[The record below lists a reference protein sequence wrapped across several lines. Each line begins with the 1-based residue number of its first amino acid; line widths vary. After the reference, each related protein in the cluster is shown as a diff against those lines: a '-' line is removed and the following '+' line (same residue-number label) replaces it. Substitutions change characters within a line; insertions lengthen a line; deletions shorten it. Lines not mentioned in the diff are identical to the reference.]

1 MIGTIVLFNNNNIY
15 AKQAIWRDFDN
26 MKDLVAAIR
35 SGEKND
41 NNINWEKFQDSGIYQ
56 NEDKDSKEC
65 LQLAHKIGNNL
76 GDYEIVHCFRDA
88 NYFKNKYTEPE
99 TPEPQPETNAS
110 LNVPE
115 PQPETN
121 ASLNVPEPQPETNA
135 SLNVPEPQPETNA
148 SLNVPEVPETNASL
162 NVPEVPETNASE
174 LVTPRSI
181 DLNITVGK
189 DPIARGENQMVTVV
203 ALDPTTGKVLDR
215 VFIKLEIKDPV
226 GILVKNYTDTEGN
239 LTRTFK
245 IGENAI
251 GTFMISATA
260 SQAGVQSMK
269 SLSFQVQ

>member
-1 MIGTIVLFNNNNIY
+1 MIGTIVLFNNNSIY

-41 NNINWEKFQDSGIYQ
+41 NNINWEKFQDSDIYQ

-76 GDYEIVHCFRDA
+76 GDYEIVHCFRDE

-99 TPEPQPETNAS
+99 T
-110 LNVPE
+110 PE

-162 NVPEVPETNASE
+162 NVPEVPETNASLNVPE
-174 LVTPRSI
+174 VPETNASLNVPEGTRNQRLPKCPRS
-181 DLNITVGK
+181 T
-189 DPIARGENQMVTVV
+189 
-203 ALDPTTGKVLDR
+203 
-215 VFIKLEIKDPV
+215 
-226 GILVKNYTDTEGN
+226 
-239 LTRTFK
+239 
-245 IGENAI
+245 
-251 GTFMISATA
+251 
-260 SQAGVQSMK
+260 
-269 SLSFQVQ
+269 

>member
-1 MIGTIVLFNNNNIY
+1 MIGTIVLVNNNSIY

-41 NNINWEKFQDSGIYQ
+41 NNINWEKFQDSDIYQ

-76 GDYEIVHCFRDA
+76 GDYEIVHCFRDE

-99 TPEPQPETNAS
+99 TSEITEPQPETNAS
-110 LNVPE
+110 LNVP
-115 PQPETN
+115 
-121 ASLNVPEPQPETNA
+121 VVPETNA

-148 SLNVPEVPETNASL
+148 SLNVPEVPETNAS
-162 NVPEVPETNASE
+162 EI
-174 LVTPRSI
+174 VTPRSI

-189 DPIARGENQMVTVV
+189 NPISRGENQVVTVV
-203 ALDPTTGKVLDR
+203 ALDLTTGKELDR

-226 GILVKNYTDTEGN
+226 GILVKNYTGTEGN
-239 LTRTFK
+239 ITRAFK

-251 GTFMISATA
+251 GTFIISATA
-260 SQAGVQSMK
+260 SQAGLQSTK
-269 SLSFQVQ
+269 SLTFQVQ

>member
-1 MIGTIVLFNNNNIY
+1 MIGTIVLFNNNSIY
-15 AKQAIWRDFDN
+15 AMQAIWRDFDN

-41 NNINWEKFQDSGIYQ
+41 NNINWEKFQDSDIYQ

-76 GDYEIVHCFRDA
+76 GDYEIVHCFRNE
-88 NYFKNKYTEPE
+88 NYFKIKYTEPE
-99 TPEPQPETNAS
+99 TPEPQPETNASLNVPEPQPETNASLNVLEVPETNAS

-135 SLNVPEPQPETNA
+135 SLNV
-148 SLNVPEVPETNASL
+148 L
-162 NVPEVPETNASE
+162 EVPETNASE
-174 LVTPRSI
+174 IVTPSSI

-189 DPIARGENQMVTVV
+189 DPITRGENQMVTVL
-203 ALDPTTGKVLDR
+203 AFDPTTGKELDR

-226 GILVKNYTDTEGN
+226 GILVKYYTGTEGN

-245 IGENAI
+245 IGENAT
-251 GTFMISATA
+251 GTFIISATA
-260 SQAGVQSMK
+260 SQAGVQSTK
-269 SLSFQVQ
+269 SLTFQVQ

>member
-1 MIGTIVLFNNNNIY
+1 MIGTIVLFNNNSIY

-41 NNINWEKFQDSGIYQ
+41 NNINWEKFQDSDIYQ

-76 GDYEIVHCFRDA
+76 GDYEIVHCFRNE
-88 NYFKNKYTEPE
+88 NYFKIKYTEPE

-135 SLNVPEPQPETNA
+135 SLNV
-148 SLNVPEVPETNASL
+148 LEVPETNASL
-162 NVPEVPETNASE
+162 NVLEVPETNASLNVLEVPETNASE
-174 LVTPRSI
+174 IVTPSSI

-189 DPIARGENQMVTVV
+189 DPITRGENQMVTVV
-203 ALDPTTGKVLDR
+203 ALDPTTGKELDR

-226 GILVKNYTDTEGN
+226 GILVKYYTGTEGN

-245 IGENAI
+245 IGENAT
-251 GTFMISATA
+251 GTFIISATA
-260 SQAGVQSMK
+260 SQAGVQSTK
-269 SLSFQVQ
+269 SLTFQVQ

>member
-76 GDYEIVHCFRDA
+76 GDYEIVHCFRDE

-99 TPEPQPETNAS
+99 APEPQPETNAS
-110 LNVPE
+110 LNIPE

-121 ASLNVPEPQPETNA
+121 ASEI
-135 SLNVPEPQPETNA
+135 
-148 SLNVPEVPETNASL
+148 
-162 NVPEVPETNASE
+162 
-174 LVTPRSI
+174 VTPRSI

-189 DPIARGENQMVTVV
+189 DPIARSENQMVTVV
-203 ALDPTTGKVLDR
+203 ALDPATGKVLDR

-226 GILVKNYTDTEGN
+226 GILVKNYTGTVGN

-251 GTFMISATA
+251 GTFIISATA
-260 SQAGVQSMK
+260 SQAGVQSTK
-269 SLSFQVQ
+269 SLPFQVR

>member
-1 MIGTIVLFNNNNIY
+1 MRISLILGTIIMIGTIVLVNNNSIY

-41 NNINWEKFQDSGIYQ
+41 NNINWEKFQDSDIYQ

-76 GDYEIVHCFRDA
+76 GDYEIVHCFRDE

-99 TPEPQPETNAS
+99 TSEIT
-110 LNVPE
+110 
-115 PQPETN
+115 
-121 ASLNVPEPQPETNA
+121 EPQPETNA

-148 SLNVPEVPETNASL
+148 SLNVPEVPETNAS
-162 NVPEVPETNASE
+162 EI
-174 LVTPRSI
+174 VTPRSI

-189 DPIARGENQMVTVV
+189 NPISRGENQVVTVV
-203 ALDPTTGKVLDR
+203 ALDLTTGKELDR

-226 GILVKNYTDTEGN
+226 GILVKNYTGTEGN
-239 LTRTFK
+239 ITRAFK

-251 GTFMISATA
+251 GTFIISATA
-260 SQAGVQSMK
+260 SQAGLQSTK
-269 SLSFQVQ
+269 SLTFQVQ